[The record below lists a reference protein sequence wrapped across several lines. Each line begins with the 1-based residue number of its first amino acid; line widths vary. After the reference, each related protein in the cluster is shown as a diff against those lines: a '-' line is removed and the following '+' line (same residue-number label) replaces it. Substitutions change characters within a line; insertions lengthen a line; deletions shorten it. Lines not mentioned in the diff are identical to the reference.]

1 MAIKSQKQN
10 RVLIETIEVLG
21 SLDSDLWKR
30 VAKDLAKTSQNKRV
44 VNISRI
50 NRFSE
55 QNELIVVPG
64 KVLGAGRMDHAVT
77 VGAFAFSDSA
87 KKAIEESK
95 GKAVPITELAK
106 QAPKGTGVKLLG

>member
-1 MAIKSQKQN
+1 MAKMIPKQN
-10 RVLIETIEVLG
+10 RVLVETIDVLD

-30 VAKDLAKTSQNKRV
+30 VAEDLSKGSRNRRV

-50 NRFSE
+50 NRFSNA
-55 QNELIVVPG
+55 NEVVVVPG

-77 VGAFAFSDSA
+77 VGAFSFSVSA

-95 GKAVPITELAK
+95 GKVVPITDIAK
-106 QAPKGTGVKLLG
+106 KMPKGTGVKLLG